1 MTATA
6 TYNKPAFLGNYPAH
20 WQLLR
25 IKNIFSE
32 IEDRSTDGTEELLS
46 VSHYTGVTLKRDS
59 LENEDD
65 FITNAES
72 LEGYKRVKQGDLVIN
87 IMLAWNGSLGIS
99 PFDGITSP
107 AYCVYRVKEN
117 NNPEY
122 FGYLFSTN
130 LMKAEFRKKSTGIID
145 SRLRL
150 YSDKFFS
157 IFSVVPPVD
166 EQNQIVEYIKAKS
179 SKINFF
185 IEKKQRF
192 INLLEEQ
199 KFSIVNDYCLNG
211 ISNVQNIVKLPDDR
225 FNEMPSHWRYI
236 RLKYVL
242 KEKDIRSTTGEEEL
256 LSLSKYKGVIPKKQL
271 EERAGLAESLVGY
284 KIVGKGD
291 LVLNKMQASNGLV
304 GVSFLDG
311 ITSPD
316 YSIFVPLSDEV
327 SNEYLS
333 YFLKTTKC
341 LSHFYSRAKGVM
353 AGYIRLYSDQFL
365 DIKIPLPPIDEQI
378 EIIEKIKFETQ
389 AISTAIS
396 KAEKEIELIKEYK
409 EAIIAESVL
418 GNLRITQKEI
428 NENGRE

>member
-1 MTATA
+1 MTTTA
-6 TYNKPAFLGNYPAH
+6 TYNKPAFSGNYPAH

-32 IEDRSTDGTEELLS
+32 IEDRSTDGNEELLS
-46 VSHYTGVTLKRDS
+46 VSHYTGVTRKRDS

-72 LEGYKRVKQGDLVIN
+72 LEGYKRVEKGDLVIN

-117 NNPEY
+117 NNPKY

-157 IFSVVPPVD
+157 IFSVVPPVE

-179 SKINFF
+179 RKINFF
-185 IEKKQRF
+185 IEKKQQF

-211 ISNVQNIVKLPDDR
+211 ISNAQNIVKLPDDR
-225 FNEMPSHWRYI
+225 FDKMPSHWRYI
-236 RLKYVL
+236 RLKNVL

-316 YSIFVPLSDEV
+316 YSIFIPLSDDV
-327 SNEYLS
+327 LNEYLS

-353 AGYIRLYSDQFL
+353 AGYIRLYSDQLL
-365 DIKIPLPPIDEQI
+365 DIKVPLPPIEEQI

-409 EAIIAESVL
+409 EAMIAEAVM
-418 GNLRITQKEI
+418 GNIKI
-428 NENGRE
+428 NVNAN